1 MVDLLVVAAVIIAVV
16 VPFVVVPEV
25 AQRLGYNPRSS
36 RVRTVVWLTFLAI
49 LFVPA
54 AVLAPGFL
62 PGVSAVDWLLFLVA
76 VVVAILYDYH
86 RLNPDRV
93 PWRRRS
99 G

>member
-1 MVDLLVVAAVIIAVV
+1 MVDFLVVAAVIIAVV

-25 AQRLGYNPRSS
+25 AQRLGYNPQSA
-36 RVRTVVWLTFLAI
+36 RVRTIVWLTFLAI

-54 AVLAPGFL
+54 VVLAPGFL
-62 PGVSAVDWLLFLVA
+62 PGVSAADWLLFLVA
-76 VVVAILYDYH
+76 VVVAILYDYY

-93 PWRRRS
+93 PRGRRS

>member
-16 VPFVVVPEV
+16 VPFLVVPEV
-25 AQRLGYNPRSS
+25 AQRLGYNPRSA
-36 RVRTVVWLTFLAI
+36 RVRTFVWLTFLAI

-62 PGVSAVDWLLFLVA
+62 PGVSAVAWLLFIVA
-76 VVVAILYDYH
+76 VVVAILYDYY

-93 PWRRRS
+93 SWHRRS